1 MISSQ
6 LLELHLYITFTI
18 ISIMTSEKMIM
29 DKLDEIKSELDYIKS
44 HMANV
49 DNILTDDDME
59 ALKQSEED
67 YKKGK
72 TVKL

>member
-1 MISSQ
+1 
-6 LLELHLYITFTI
+6 
-18 ISIMTSEKMIM
+18 MTSEKMIM

-49 DNILTDDDME
+49 DSILTDDDLE
-59 ALKQSEED
+59 ALKQAEED
-67 YKKGK
+67 YKKEK